1 MDTARLVL
9 ETNGL
14 DVNLVNDDEF
24 TALDIAVMTNN
35 MPMARLL
42 LSCGARENPRCKL
55 VEVLKL
61 LI

>member
-1 MDTARLVL
+1 MEHQDLDTARLIL

-14 DVNLVNDDEF
+14 DVNVVNEDEF

-42 LSCGARENPRCKL
+42 LSCGARENPRC
-55 VEVLKL
+55 E
-61 LI
+61 